1 MTRHSPQEMR
11 DQGRNQIRK
20 RRVAGLLAA
29 AMLLSQPAFALQR
42 CANET
47 DQAIFEVEALKTELM
62 VVATT
67 CKGPAE
73 DRYNDFVRR
82 YQQALVVSN
91 RGIGQYFTRS
101 HGKAGQRQQDIFITE
116 LANARSNSARQL
128 GSDYCPRNA
137 GLFDEVMSL
146 GGLTD
151 LPAYAATKDLLS
163 SGVTACPGGA
173 AAAPARATPAA
184 ARRSAR

>member
-1 MTRHSPQEMR
+1 MTTKPPPSRR
-11 DQGRNQIRK
+11 ARGRTG
-20 RRVAGLLAA
+20 RVAALVAA
-29 AMLLSQPAFALQR
+29 AALLGQPVQALAR
-42 CANET
+42 CTNET

-82 YQQALVVSN
+82 YQQGLVVSN
-91 RGIGQYFTRS
+91 RGIGQYFSRA
-101 HGKAGQRQQDIFITE
+101 HGKGGQRQQDIFITE
-116 LANARSNSARQL
+116 LANARSNMARQL

-137 GLFDEVMSL
+137 GLFDEVMAL
-146 GGLTD
+146 QGVTD

-173 AAAPARATPAA
+173 APAPARATTA

>member
-1 MTRHSPQEMR
+1 MKRHTPRGVLMA
-11 DQGRNQIRK
+11 GRA
-20 RRVAGLLAA
+20 AGLVAAALMAFAPSLAA
-29 AMLLSQPAFALQR
+29 AR
-42 CANET
+42 CASET
-47 DQAIFEVEALKTELM
+47 DQVAFEIEALKTELM

-82 YQQALVVSN
+82 YQQALVVTN
-91 RGIGQYFTRS
+91 RGIGQFFTRS

-146 GGLTD
+146 QGVTD

-173 AAAPARATPAA
+173 AAAPRATPAA

>member
-1 MTRHSPQEMR
+1 MTRHSPPATGPQ
-11 DQGRNQIRK
+11 QGRK
-20 RRVAGLLAA
+20 RGVAALLAA
-29 AMLLSQPAFALQR
+29 AMLLSQPAQALSR
-42 CANET
+42 CTNET

-67 CKGPAE
+67 CKGPNE

-82 YQQALVVSN
+82 YQQGLVVSN

-101 HGKAGQRQQDIFITE
+101 HGRAGQRQQDIFITE

-128 GSDYCPRNA
+128 GSDYCARNS
-137 GLFDEVMSL
+137 GLFDEVMAL
-146 GGLTD
+146 QGVTD
-151 LPAYAATKDLLS
+151 LAAYAATKDLLS

-173 AAAPARATPAA
+173 APAATRATPAA
-184 ARRSAR
+184 ARRSTR

>member
-1 MTRHSPQEMR
+1 MTRHTPPTR
-11 DQGRNQIRK
+11 RALGR
-20 RRVAGLLAA
+20 RRGIAALLAA
-29 AMLLSQPAFALQR
+29 AMLLGPTAEALAR

-82 YQQALVVSN
+82 YQQGLVVSN

-101 HGKAGQRQQDIFITE
+101 HGKGGQRQQDIFITE
-116 LANARSNSARQL
+116 LANARSNNARQL
-128 GSDYCPRNA
+128 GSDYCARNN
-137 GLFDEVMSL
+137 GLFDEVMAL
-146 GGLTD
+146 QGVTD
-151 LPAYAATKDLLS
+151 LPAYAATKDLLA
-163 SGVTACPGGA
+163 SGVTACPAGS
-173 AAAPARATPAA
+173 PAATPAA
-184 ARRSAR
+184 ARRSTRK

>member
-1 MTRHSPQEMR
+1 
-11 DQGRNQIRK
+11 
-20 RRVAGLLAA
+20 
-29 AMLLSQPAFALQR
+29 MLLGPTAEALAR

-82 YQQALVVSN
+82 YQQGLVVSN

-101 HGKAGQRQQDIFITE
+101 HGKGGQRQQDIFITE
-116 LANARSNSARQL
+116 LANARSNNARQL
-128 GSDYCPRNA
+128 GSDYCARNN
-137 GLFDEVMSL
+137 GLFDEVMAL
-146 GGLTD
+146 QGVTD

-173 AAAPARATPAA
+173 AQAPARSTPA
-184 ARRSAR
+184 ARRSTR

>member
-1 MTRHSPQEMR
+1 MTRHSPPARRATGPQ
-11 DQGRNQIRK
+11 QGRK
-20 RRVAGLLAA
+20 RGVAALLAA
-29 AMLLSQPAFALQR
+29 AMLLAQPAQALSR
-42 CANET
+42 CTNET

-82 YQQALVVSN
+82 YQQGLVVSN

-128 GSDYCPRNA
+128 GSDYCSRNA
-137 GLFDEVMSL
+137 GLFDEVMAL
-146 GGLTD
+146 NGVTD

-173 AAAPARATPAA
+173 AAAPARSTPA
-184 ARRSAR
+184 ARRSTR

>member
-1 MTRHSPQEMR
+1 MTRNFPPSERAMGHR
-11 DQGRNQIRK
+11 AGGRK
-20 RRVAGLLAA
+20 RGIAVLLAA
-29 AMLLSQPAFALQR
+29 AMLIGQPAHALAR

-67 CKGPAE
+67 CKGVSE

-82 YQQALVVSN
+82 YQQALVVTN
-91 RGIGQYFTRS
+91 RGIGQYFSRS
-101 HGKAGQRQQDIFITE
+101 HGKSGQRQQDIFITE
-116 LANARSNSARQL
+116 LANARSNAARQL
-128 GSDYCPRNA
+128 GSDYCARNN

-146 GGLTD
+146 QGVTD

-173 AAAPARATPAA
+173 AAAPAA

>member
-1 MTRHSPQEMR
+1 MTRHTPPTR
-11 DQGRNQIRK
+11 RATGR
-20 RRVAGLLAA
+20 RRGIAALLAA
-29 AMLLSQPAFALQR
+29 AMLFGPTAEALAR
-42 CANET
+42 CTNET

-82 YQQALVVSN
+82 YQQGLVVSN

-101 HGKAGQRQQDIFITE
+101 HGKGGQRQQDIFITE
-116 LANARSNSARQL
+116 LANARSNAARQL
-128 GSDYCPRNA
+128 GSDFCLRNA
-137 GLFDEVMSL
+137 GLFTEVMSL
-146 GGLTD
+146 PS
-151 LPAYAATKDLLS
+151 PAELAPYAAAKDLLAA
-163 SGVTACPGGA
+163 GVTACEG
-173 AAAPARATPAA
+173 APAPRHTA

>member
-1 MTRHSPQEMR
+1 MTKHSP
-11 DQGRNQIRK
+11 GRGG
-20 RRVAGLLAA
+20 RVAALIAA
-29 AMLLSQPAFALQR
+29 ATLFSQAALAVPR
-42 CANET
+42 CASET

-73 DRYNDFVRR
+73 DRYNEFVRR

-91 RGIGQYFTRS
+91 RGIGQFFSRT
-101 HGKAGQRQQDIFITE
+101 HGKGGQRQQDIFITE
-116 LANARSNSARQL
+116 LANARSNAARQL
-128 GSDYCPRNA
+128 GSDFCPRNN

-163 SGVTACPGGA
+163 SGVTACPGATTA
-173 AAAPARATPAA
+173 AATPA

>member
-1 MTRHSPQEMR
+1 MTRHTPPTR
-11 DQGRNQIRK
+11 RAPGR
-20 RRVAGLLAA
+20 RRGVAALLAA
-29 AMLLSQPAFALQR
+29 AMLLAQPAQALAR
-42 CANET
+42 CTNET

-82 YQQALVVSN
+82 YQQGLVVSN
-91 RGIGQYFTRS
+91 RGIGQYFSRA
-101 HGKAGQRQQDIFITE
+101 HGKGGQRQQDIFITE
-116 LANARSNSARQL
+116 LANARSNMARQL
-128 GSDYCPRNA
+128 GSDYCARNS
-137 GLFDEVMSL
+137 GLFDEVMAL
-146 GGLTD
+146 QGVTD

-173 AAAPARATPAA
+173 APAPAHSAPA
-184 ARRSAR
+184 ARRSTR

>member
-1 MTRHSPQEMR
+1 MTKHSP
-11 DQGRNQIRK
+11 GRGG
-20 RRVAGLLAA
+20 RVAALLAA
-29 AMLLSQPAFALQR
+29 ATLFSHAALAVPR

-67 CKGPAE
+67 CKGNAE

-82 YQQALVVSN
+82 YQQALVVTN
-91 RGIGQYFTRS
+91 RGIGQYFSRSRS
-101 HGKAGQRQQDIFITE
+101 HGKGGQRQQDIFITE
-116 LANARSNSARQL
+116 LANARSNAARQL
-128 GSDYCPRNA
+128 GSDFCPRNN
-137 GLFDEVMSL
+137 GLFEEVMSL
-146 GGLTD
+146 SGVTD

>member
-1 MTRHSPQEMR
+1 MTRHSPLTRRATGPQ
-11 DQGRNQIRK
+11 QGRK
-20 RRVAGLLAA
+20 RGVAALLAA
-29 AMLLSQPAFALQR
+29 AMLLAQPAQALSR

-82 YQQALVVSN
+82 YQQALVVTN

-128 GSDYCPRNA
+128 GSDYCLRNA
-137 GLFDEVMSL
+137 GLFDEVMAL
-146 GGLTD
+146 NGVTD

-173 AAAPARATPAA
+173 AAARATPAA